1 MSCRAARSRLPVPPA
16 GRHSGRGPA
25 TARRSD
31 REHPHPHRWSLLL
44 QACAGPVCPGRG
56 DKAGRSALPSR
67 PCIGHIIGAGSRQHQ
82 LRYRHSLTQKRRR
95 RLSTC
100 GQIASSLRVGP
111 KAASSW
117 RVSDRR
123 MVLTGELADL
133 GCALCKRAGRPGH
146 RLPGWP
152 PEASLACSLVPR
164 RGLDRSGW
172 PGAGRDRR

>member
-111 KAASSW
+111 KAASSL
-117 RVSDRR
+117 RVSDR
-123 MVLTGELADL
+123 TDG
-133 GCALCKRAGRPGH
+133 PH
-146 RLPGWP
+146 RGTRGSGLRVMQAGWP
-152 PEASLACSLVPR
+152 AWAPVAWMAAGGVVGLLAGSPARARSLWLAR
-164 RGLDRSGW
+164 RW
-172 PGAGRDRR
+172 T